1 MNNVKTIKASGNCFI
16 IPNKAVRVDDPCWI
30 RPDESKATIQRIFEL
45 NNMEFDPDCKMV
57 EVWVTSS
64 DLNTDNLSCHAGEI
78 IEETDGK
85 KYIIGADIY
94 YIPSTFLERRKEG
107 SVIKFFIDGWMRE
120 DNSTEAED
128 IILELDLKLDQL
140 NSRYC
145 RCGEFQNAFKLVTA
159 E

>member
-1 MNNVKTIKASGNCFI
+1 MNNVKTIKATGNCFI
-16 IPNKAVRVDDPCWI
+16 IPNKAVRADDPCWI
-30 RPDESKATIQRIFEL
+30 RPDESRATIQHIFEL

-57 EVWVTSS
+57 EVWVTSE
-64 DLNTDNLSCHAGEI
+64 DLHTDNLSCHAGEI
-78 IEETDGK
+78 ELPDGK
-85 KYIIGADIY
+85 SYIIGGDIY

-107 SVIKFFIDGWMRE
+107 SVIKFFIDGWMRAGSE
-120 DNSTEAED
+120 DGED